1 MLGSGLA
8 MILQSNWLVASL
20 ATVFVL
26 VVIFLIPKRH
36 GDTHVSKGILLP
48 IGLRLDESARHTWLD
63 DMSSYYLVLTILNI
77 LVRLFRLATRR
88 WSFAVI
94 LALGRGCRF
103 CAGRLLRCA
112 FLGRHFEYN
121 KIPLSACW
129 KDYLGTWNA
138 ASIGP

>member
-8 MILQSNWLVASL
+8 MVLQANWPLAAL

-26 VVIFLIPKRH
+26 VVIFLIPKWH
-36 GDTHVSKGILLP
+36 GDTHVSKGILLSV
-48 IGLRLDESARHTWLD
+48 GLRLNESARNTWLD
-63 DMSSYYLVLTILNI
+63 DMSSYCLILTIPNT

-94 LALGRGCRF
+94 LALGLGCRF
-103 CAGRLLRCA
+103 CASRLLRCA
-112 FLGRHFEYN
+112 FLGGHCEYK